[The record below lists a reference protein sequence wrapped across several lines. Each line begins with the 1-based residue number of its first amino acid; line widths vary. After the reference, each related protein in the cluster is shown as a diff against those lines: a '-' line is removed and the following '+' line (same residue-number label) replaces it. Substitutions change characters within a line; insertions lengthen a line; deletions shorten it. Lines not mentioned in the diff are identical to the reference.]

1 MCLFLAVVLVFG
13 CTVRTISVY
22 DGYSSYYHHD
32 YYRHDYP
39 RDDWNYEKYSY
50 RTSTAPYHHDYADNY
65 DRYRNQKNYEKG
77 ENYYFY
83 YKGKMAHMNTL
94 SENGE
99 NYDIYEFD
107 ARGNS
112 TYNSTHNSYYY
123 LPVHAMSKYDS
134 YYHYYYYRNLDSHRD
149 NDRFYESTSSYET
162 TSSSAYAYDPR
173 NTFYRL
179 YESTSSYE
187 TTPSSSYERAYAYDP
202 RNHFYGRKP
211 YRTTSYPR
219 SVYRTFSQYH
229 PYTTTAYD
237 DGYDGAYAGYDAYPD
252 TCAIVSM
259 FEVPSII
266 LLICLTIIT
275 SRLAWLLRLIENSQP
290 EIPLMSPQK
299 MVVMVQHVDR
309 DMVVPT
315 TVVADEDKEQ
325 TKTELGSEQNV

>member
-13 CTVRTISVY
+13 CNPVYSGYSSY

-39 RDDWNYEKYSY
+39 RDDWNYDKYSH

-65 DRYRNQKNYEKG
+65 DRHRNLLLNKGKNY
-77 ENYYFY
+77 YYDGY
-83 YKGKMAHMNTL
+83 GGMPHMNTL

-107 ARGNS
+107 SRGNS

-134 YYHYYYYRNLDSHRD
+134 YYYYYYTDYYHNDHLDSRRD
-149 NDRFYESTSSYET
+149 ND
-162 TSSSAYAYDPR
+162 
-173 NTFYRL
+173 RL

-187 TTPSSSYERAYAYDP
+187 ATSSPSYETAYAYDP

-229 PYTTTAYD
+229 RNPYTTTAYD
-237 DGYDGAYAGYDAYPD
+237 DGYDGAS
-252 TCAIVSM
+252 CAIVST

-290 EIPLMSPQK
+290 EIPLMPPQK

-309 DMVVPT
+309 DMVVMPT

-325 TKTELGSEQNV
+325 TKTDLGSEQNV